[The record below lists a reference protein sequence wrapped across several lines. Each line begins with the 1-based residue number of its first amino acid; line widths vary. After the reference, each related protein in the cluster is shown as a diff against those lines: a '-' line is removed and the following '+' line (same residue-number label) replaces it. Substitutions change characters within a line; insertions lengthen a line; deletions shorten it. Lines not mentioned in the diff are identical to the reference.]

1 MEARHA
7 MIHVSPRSRL
17 DATLAACR
25 ADRLVTLLR
34 EGSDFIRPETIEA
47 PNFLL
52 LTMHDIVEDREGMA
66 APAAHHVEALIA
78 FAESWD
84 RKRPLAINCY
94 AGISR
99 STAAAYIVA
108 CALTPARDE
117 EETAATLRRL
127 SPSATPN
134 IRLVS
139 LADDIMDR
147 QGRMTRAIR
156 GIGRGADAFEG
167 NPFVLEIDALAEND
181 FPGQV

>member
-1 MEARHA
+1 

-17 DATLAACR
+17 ETMLAECR
-25 ADRLVTLLR
+25 AERLITLLR
-34 EGSDFIRPETIEA
+34 EGSDFVRPDIIEA

-52 LTMHDIVEDREGMA
+52 LSMHDIVEEREGLT
-66 APAAHHVEALIA
+66 APAAHHVETLLA
-78 FAESWD
+78 FAEAWD

-108 CALTPARDE
+108 CALAPTRDE
-117 EETAATLRRL
+117 EELATTLRAL

-134 IRLVS
+134 SRLVS
-139 LADDIMDR
+139 LADAILGR
-147 QGRMTRAIR
+147 AGRMTRAIR

-167 NPFVLEIDALAEND
+167 EPFVIQIE
-181 FPGQV
+181 G